1 MKHKRPLLLAGL
13 LLASTLSSCVVAP
26 VPAGPAVAARS
37 PYSPGGR
44 YVTPGERY
52 ARSPYSPGGRYVT
65 PRERYATSPY
75 SPYSPY
81 RPGGVVVL
89 PRTARPIVYHGVR
102 YHTHGNTWYR
112 PSGRGYVV
120 VARPY

>member
-1 MKHKRPLLLAGL
+1 MPAMKHKIPLLLAGL

-26 VPAGPAVAARS
+26 VPGGPVAARGPHS

-52 ARSPYSPGGRYVT
+52 TRSPRSPGGRYVT
-65 PRERYATSPY
+65 PRERYAQSPY
-75 SPYSPY
+75 S
-81 RPGGVVVL
+81 PGGVVVL
-89 PRTARPIVYHGVR
+89 PREARPVVYHGVR

>member
-1 MKHKRPLLLAGL
+1 MKHKTPLLLASL
-13 LLASTLSSCVVAP
+13 LLVSTLSSCVVAP
-26 VPAGPAVAARS
+26 VPAGPVAARS

-65 PRERYATSPY
+65 PRERYARSPY
-75 SPYSPY
+75 S
-81 RPGGVVVL
+81 PGGVVVL
-89 PRTARPIVYHGVR
+89 PREARPVAYRGVN
-102 YHTHGNTWYR
+102 YHTHGGVWYR